1 MTGAV
6 IVGAIFQ
13 VGFRFG
19 SGFFVPNSRAIRS
32 GGRKLA

>member
-1 MTGAV
+1 MGASM
-6 IVGAIFQ
+6 VGAIFQ

-19 SGFFVPNSRAIRS
+19 SGFLVPNRRAINS